1 MEGAEDSERVKFQLA
16 EFLAT
21 GSGDAQ
27 SLSDQVERFA
37 RQAKA
42 NHYDEDRAQY
52 QAWLEEAQAGSMRP
66 LFRTVKSHE
75 ATTSLGCGPSFGLSS
90 GRKFGGRQTVPSRG

>member
-1 MEGAEDSERVKFQLA
+1 MDGAEDPERVKFQLA

-37 RQAKA
+37 RQANA
-42 NHYDEDRAQY
+42 NDYAEDKAQY
-52 QAWLEEAQAGSMRP
+52 QAWLEEQAGSMRP
-66 LFRTVKSHE
+66 LFRTVKSHPE
-75 ATTSLGCGPSFGLSS
+75 HRLLITINQLI
-90 GRKFGGRQTVPSRG
+90 